1 MMRSNLRLFATAFL
15 QVYFVAIQTVF
26 LANSFYIGVAIFG
39 FLISFVWTFNV
50 QKVVFGNI
58 TQKLIYSAGA
68 MIGSVLGLLTTKI
81 IL

>member
-1 MMRSNLRLFATAFL
+1 MRSNLRLFATAFL

-68 MIGSVLGLLTTKI
+68 MCGSVLGLLTTKI

>member
-1 MMRSNLRLFATAFL
+1 MRSNLRLFATAFL

-68 MIGSVLGLLTTKI
+68 MVGSVLGLLTTKI

>member
-1 MMRSNLRLFATAFL
+1 MRSNLHLFSTAFL

-68 MIGSVLGLLTTKI
+68 MVGSVLGLLTTKI

>member
-1 MMRSNLRLFATAFL
+1 MKSNLRLFSTAFL

-26 LANSFYIGVAIFG
+26 LANSIYIGVAIVG
-39 FLISFVWTFNV
+39 FAISFVWTFNV

-68 MIGSVLGLLTTKI
+68 MIGSILGLLTTKI

>member
-1 MMRSNLRLFATAFL
+1 MRSNLRLFATAFL

-26 LANSFYIGVAIFG
+26 LANSFYVGVAIFG

-68 MIGSVLGLLTTKI
+68 MIGSILGLLTTKI